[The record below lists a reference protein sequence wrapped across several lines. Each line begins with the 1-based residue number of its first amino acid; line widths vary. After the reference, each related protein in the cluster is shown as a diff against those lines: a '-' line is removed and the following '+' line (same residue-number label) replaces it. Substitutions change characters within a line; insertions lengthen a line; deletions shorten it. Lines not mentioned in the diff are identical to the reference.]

1 MGYIGSRSEGLALGG
16 TVDRSLNIN
25 QLDPQYLA
33 LGSALLQ
40 QVPNPFFGIPQ
51 FGALST
57 PTTIARGQLLRPYP
71 QFGNVR
77 AHRVTA
83 ARSRY
88 DALAVAAE
96 RHQHNGW
103 GARVNYVYS
112 VLKDNQAGE
121 GTPSP
126 TTYKRQSIISISS
139 GSSATRCAI
148 RRIG

>member
-1 MGYIGSRSEGLALGG
+1 MHRYSFDVQRELPGRVALTMGYIGSRSEGLALGG

-71 QFGNVR
+71 QFSVAAQLTITSNDRSSVDVSCWR
-77 AHRVTA
+77 TWSFWPSPVTA
-83 ARSRY
+83 
-88 DALAVAAE
+88 
-96 RHQHNGW
+96 
-103 GARVNYVYS
+103 
-112 VLKDNQAGE
+112 
-121 GTPSP
+121 
-126 TTYKRQSIISISS
+126 
-139 GSSATRCAI
+139 
-148 RRIG
+148 